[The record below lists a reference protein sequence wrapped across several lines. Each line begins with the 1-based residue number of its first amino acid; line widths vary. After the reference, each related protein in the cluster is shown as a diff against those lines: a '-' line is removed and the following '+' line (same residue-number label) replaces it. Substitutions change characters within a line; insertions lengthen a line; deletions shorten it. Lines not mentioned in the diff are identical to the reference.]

1 MNDSEGVAFCPVRY
15 DPFSHVQVADFSKV
29 RYMEIVDSDDE
40 AAQQGE
46 SEENQQQGD
55 SANDVGEGSASAT
68 DSPTIPPAVPESP
81 GKGGNPD
88 GDEECPDFGAK
99 TAPGNKKK
107 NRKDKKKKKQSNSW
121 DGDLGEDQ
129 SKAADSSTPV
139 GEPQM
144 SEPASVDQKPSE
156 SPAADEGTGGDDL
169 GESSPNK
176 KSKKAKKNGKKKEKV
191 EKSKPGSNG
200 KKNKTVSFA
209 EPPSSS
215 LKPEEPTSSE
225 EKPAETPS
233 PSDESTNDGGNDSQ
247 PTTESI
253 GSEKKEESLPPP
265 SESTGD
271 FGSDDQPLPQSDSS
285 PGEKPTEPTSDNQQE
300 DSSSPSPSHP
310 TGDLSGDSP
319 APDLSTASVS
329 VEEPSQPDLSTDSI
343 SVEEPSQPDLPID
356 SISTSV
362 EETSQPD
369 LTTDSTSLDEP
380 LQPDLPTD
388 STSVEELPQSDLP
401 TDSVSV
407 EEPSQPDLP
416 IDSIST
422 SVEETSQ
429 PDLTTDSTS
438 VDEPLQPDLPTD
450 SISVEE
456 PTQPDLPPT
465 DSTSVEELPQP
476 DLPTN
481 SVSVEELPQ
490 PDLPT
495 NVEGNSVPLG
505 EPASDDAVAQSG
517 ISEAVD
523 DSSTSKNDDDVDNN
537 GGDDIVPSPSEKV
550 DDPSTSNNNDDVGGD
565 DGVDGTIPSPSEMV
579 DDDGVDGT
587 IPSPLE
593 QVDDSSTSKNDEDV
607 GGDGIVLNPSEM
619 VDDSS
624 NSKDDV
630 GVDGTI
636 PSPSEKVDDPSTL
649 NNDDDVGGDD
659 GVDGTI
665 PSPSEMVDNDG
676 VNGTIPSLSEKVD
689 DPSTSNNN
697 DDVSGDDGV
706 DGIILSLSENVDD
719 SSSLKDDDG
728 VDGTIPSLSEK
739 VDDPSTSNNNDDVG
753 GDDGVDGII
762 PNPSE
767 NVDDSSS
774 LKDDDG
780 VNGTIPS
787 LSEKV
792 DDPSTSNND
801 DDVGGD
807 DGVDGTI
814 PSSSENVDDSS
825 SLKDDDG
832 VDIHGTSQGS
842 SELVEATNDSEDVA
856 VDEASKTPSIMTL
869 STGGDEAKE
878 QEASNDIDANDAT
891 EPEPTVTELDTP
903 VLDSGSGDQ
912 EELQSGEIQPQSD
925 EKTGGES
932 KSLADLAEGS
942 TGEELSSDEGT
953 PQSVGNPEQS
963 TIEVQDSTDGK
974 TEELSTPREDSTI
987 IDPISK
993 EDSSVEHADVQ
1004 VPVVGNVEISSAQED
1019 DPIVAEPVVESE
1031 ELNEN
1036 VDDKQGMY
1044 RDLLPSAPQDH
1055 DEIEASEPENEAT
1068 GTVGDEQPA
1077 EDEKL
1082 LSEPHSVTETSTTE
1096 TVEQP
1101 SDGDLPVEK
1110 PSVSEASTEEI
1121 TTKSEG
1127 EASSSQVDL
1136 DAGEKVEGEQ
1146 ASSTD
1151 DQADVAIEG
1160 DVKTDGAQPTE
1171 PDNQEDSSP
1180 SLVEAPDETSSPN
1193 EEIVQPQD
1201 ESSTDGPE
1209 VGGDSTTVDDNVVSS
1224 DLQEIAEVENKVDN
1238 NPQELEAEDAGSVVD
1253 DEPPL
1258 DTSAVDD
1265 GASDT
1270 VDSGNANATE
1280 FEKIVEDES
1289 SGALEG
1295 GQSADVPEDPED
1307 LGGSTKEPEIIEAQ
1321 GTSDDGGRPSQ
1332 EPGDA
1337 VPQEE
1342 SLKAE
1347 IPAQSESTPEEVIQV
1362 DAEDVQ
1368 GQSVSVPLPSCAPAS
1383 EVEVKENDGE
1393 AQLGEFLRA
1402 NRVFVQLE
1410 QSWGTLEHLPSCKLL
1425 GDAANLGVE
1434 TEDTIPTD
1442 ADAVPES
1449 QPIEISLEESKEAV
1463 SGDDE
1468 PDVKE
1473 LPMTGEPNL
1482 VEDDTHSPQVRTT
1495 EDPQLAPSQ
1504 PEAESG
1510 EQELPAE
1517 EPEHVAMHSEK
1528 SQGTEDSNVETP
1540 TPDELVS
1547 ESVAVVQPLEQQELA
1562 GGSEVV
1568 VGSFEDED
1576 LALPLEAE
1584 PELDIEKPAST
1595 LEEGQQDLKE
1605 DVDVDKVSVKD
1616 LELEPKLDG
1625 SVSEQQLESEPIPE
1639 PVVEPAVEPVVEPVS
1654 EPVVEE
1660 STQAIVEE
1668 PESGKVDEKPG
1679 SGAAPQIEKE
1689 KDSQHEAVPVQLED
1703 GRSQEDEEA
1712 KDKLGPMNS
1721 TSTERVIKG
1730 KHNSYLDPLKVAPGF
1745 VALEFGGSR
1754 PECVLEEAKSG
1765 GNDESGEDEMIV
1777 AEIPP
1782 ASNRLDQ
1789 DLRQSSTNEFDCGT
1803 QMPSESLNEQSF
1815 YSKQEAQTG
1824 LATKH
1829 RGVAGTV
1836 EEQSP
1841 GQPQQE
1847 THVPNQQLPK
1857 SLYQDIGIQPS
1868 NMVPQQNV
1876 LDEASPVEKTLA
1888 QEQGNQ
1894 HLYNQGHDGD
1904 SLPEAILQSK
1914 ASNEILISSNL
1925 SDDFVVMNK
1934 SRGIP
1939 QGTGETLT
1947 EDDLPGRQLLGDN
1960 AHEPSSNFEATHELS
1975 PSSKEELHQMPTTEK
1990 DLNELRSNVA
2000 HNVLPSIEEEVK
2012 SVSDPMTHGSSDLQT
2027 GEQDTHLTLSD
2038 PQPLPT
2044 GVSTDSSDLREI
2056 QGTQTPSRLV
2066 VPGSSVHNSSPSV
2079 EERDSILED
2088 TSLPENATESNTTR
2102 DVLYNL
2108 TTSSQRSGNHSL
2120 AEDDG
2125 ITPRPQ
2131 SSQFGDVGKVESPQL
2146 ILPVTDAE
2154 GSQTDEGLILAKGHS
2169 SPVPVDLLSRPER
2182 AQGSLEGTTQD
2193 PLTGENSATRKP
2205 LIKPVAAS
2213 QPGEL
2218 ETQGL
2223 EPMHDE
2229 KISSSQAQRPHD
2241 MTQEP
2246 QILASSND
2254 AEDKRGGLI
2263 AGFAAGAAAL
2273 TAGAG
2278 ALAQKL
2284 SPSTEKL
2291 EEPSESKSSSSNLI
2305 HQPAKDALIRSAFRS
2320 DLDALQSKN
2329 LSSSDAA
2336 PDVPMKS
2343 PERSLSPEPSIS
2355 QPTLAISGQEDGTA
2369 IGNLGAPSSSHVPP
2383 GASTTSIMSQSP
2395 PLKAS
2400 LKKHRQVNA
2409 AYLSSC
2415 EQLIDLQ
2422 QTARVGITKDSD
2434 TRPTLARSGT
2444 QTEDDY
2450 ESSLP
2455 ASPTLDGPAIFTESR
2470 SFTPGIVL
2478 PDLADPTVKALGRAR
2493 SLRRSRRRTI
2503 KRNEETV
2510 AAAVIIYAA
2519 ARELSPSPSSRLG
2532 SPQAERNIG
2541 DVLELDRG
2549 DKSVMTPGVAGV
2561 RGVDLT
2567 NVDDPVTDLLAD
2579 EGKKSSSDRRRRHRH
2594 SSSRSGETESSDAKR
2609 DSHHRSRRAS
2619 DASSKSAT
2627 SDLFIGPRT
2636 PKRSD
2641 SGFSADSS
2649 HSSKRQRTPRTP
2661 EEQVAHDRRKEER
2674 RALRDIERQESKG
2687 KDPEI
2692 PRSDRHSH
2700 SSSKRHSQQ
2709 SVSSRSERS
2718 SKINESPVTS
2728 KKFFDLKGGQSAVT
2742 PNFSSRASDSA
2753 VPRVAKDSARPDA
2766 AKRSHTSR
2774 ETSRTSGDVTRPREH
2789 RSSRDHD
2796 LPREH
2801 RSSRNH
2807 DAPREHRSSRN
2818 HDEPREHKS
2827 SREHHHHKHRD
2838 RSSADKI
2845 KTTSRSATNVEADS
2859 PSASKP
2865 IRESKESREEKHHR
2879 REERQRTRDAEAK
2892 KKQAPSGFKG
2902 MIKKIFA

>member
-1 MNDSEGVAFCPVRY
+1 MNDSEGVAFCPIRY

-29 RYMEIVDSDDE
+29 RYMEIVYSDDE

-88 GDEECPDFGAK
+88 GDEAWPDFGAK

-139 GEPQM
+139 GEPQT

-285 PGEKPTEPTSDNQQE
+285 SGEKPTEPTSDNQQE
-300 DSSSPSPSHP
+300 DSSSPPPPSHP

-329 VEEPSQPDLSTDSI
+329 VEEPSQPDLPTDSI
-343 SVEEPSQPDLPID
+343 SVEEPSQPDLPTE
-356 SISTSV
+356 SISV
-362 EETSQPD
+362 EEPSKSDLPTESIPVEEPSQPDLPTESIPVEEPSQPDLPTESIPVEEPLQPDLPTESIPVEEPSKSD
-369 LTTDSTSLDEP
+369 LTTDSTSVDEP
-380 LQPDLPTD
+380 LQPDLPTE
-388 STSVEELPQSDLP
+388 SIP
-401 TDSVSV
+401 V
-407 EEPSQPDLP
+407 EEPSK
-416 IDSIST
+416 S
-422 SVEETSQ
+422 
-429 PDLTTDSTS
+429 DLTTDSTS

-456 PTQPDLPPT
+456 P
-465 DSTSVEELPQP
+465 SKS

-481 SVSVEELPQ
+481 SVSVEELSQ

-505 EPASDDAVAQSG
+505 EPASDDVVAKSG
-517 ISEAVD
+517 MSEAVD

-550 DDPSTSNNNDDVGGD
+550 DDPSTSNNDDDVG
-565 DGVDGTIPSPSEMV
+565 S
-579 DDDGVDGT
+579 DDGVDGT

-593 QVDDSSTSKNDEDV
+593 KVDDSSTSKNDEDV

-624 NSKDDV
+624 NSKDDD

-636 PSPSEKVDDPSTL
+636 PSPSEKVDD
-649 NNDDDVGGDD
+649 
-659 GVDGTI
+659 
-665 PSPSEMVDNDG
+665 
-676 VNGTIPSLSEKVD
+676 
-689 DPSTSNNN
+689 
-697 DDVSGDDGV
+697 
-706 DGIILSLSENVDD
+706 

-728 VDGTIPSLSEK
+728 VD
-739 VDDPSTSNNNDDVG
+739 V
-753 GDDGVDGII
+753 
-762 PNPSE
+762 
-767 NVDDSSS
+767 
-774 LKDDDG
+774 
-780 VNGTIPS
+780 
-787 LSEKV
+787 
-792 DDPSTSNND
+792 
-801 DDVGGD
+801 
-807 DGVDGTI
+807 
-814 PSSSENVDDSS
+814 
-825 SLKDDDG
+825 
-832 VDIHGTSQGS
+832 HGTSQGS
-842 SELVEATNDSEDVA
+842 SELVEATNDSEGDVA
-856 VDEASKTPSIMTL
+856 VDEASKTPSIVTL

-953 PQSVGNPEQS
+953 PQSVGNLEQS

-1004 VPVVGNVEISSAQED
+1004 APVVGNLEISSAQED

-1031 ELNEN
+1031 ELNKN

-1044 RDLLPSAPQDH
+1044 RDLLPCQQTLTLN
-1055 DEIEASEPENEAT
+1055 ENEAT

-1096 TVEQP
+1096 TVEQH
-1101 SDGDLPVEK
+1101 GDLPVEK
-1110 PSVSEASTEEI
+1110 PPVSEASTEEI

-1136 DAGEKVEGEQ
+1136 DAGEKIEGEQ

-1160 DVKTDGAQPTE
+1160 DVKTDDAQPTE

-1295 GQSADVPEDPED
+1295 GQSTDVPEDPED

-1321 GTSDDGGRPSQ
+1321 GTSDDGGCPSQ

-1393 AQLGEFLRA
+1393 AQLGEFLRV

-1410 QSWGTLEHLPSCKLL
+1410 QSWGTLEHLLSCKLL

-1449 QPIEISLEESKEAV
+1449 QPIEISLEEIKEAV

-1482 VEDDTHSPQVRTT
+1482 VEDDTHSPNVGTT

-1639 PVVEPAVEPVVEPVS
+1639 PVSEPVVEPVVEPVS

-1721 TSTERVIKG
+1721 TSTEGVIKG

-1745 VALEFGGSR
+1745 MALEFGGSR
-1754 PECVLEEAKSG
+1754 PECVLEEAKPG
-1765 GNDESGEDEMIV
+1765 GNGESGEDEMIV

-1803 QMPSESLNEQSF
+1803 QMPSESLKEQSF

-1824 LATKH
+1824 LATEH

-1847 THVPNQQLPK
+1847 THAPNQELPK

-1904 SLPEAILQSK
+1904 ALSEAILQSK
-1914 ASNEILISSNL
+1914 ASNEILTSSNL
-1925 SDDFVVMNK
+1925 SDDSVVMNK

-1975 PSSKEELHQMPTTEK
+1975 PSSKEELHQMPATEK

-2027 GEQDTHLTLSD
+2027 GEQVTHLTLSD

-2044 GVSTDSSDLREI
+2044 GVSTGSSDLREI

-2066 VPGSSVHNSSPSV
+2066 VPGSSVHNLSPSV

-2108 TTSSQRSGNHSL
+2108 TSSSQSSGNHSL

-2131 SSQFGDVGKVESPQL
+2131 SSQFGDVGKVESPQS

-2169 SPVPVDLLSRPER
+2169 IPVPVDLLSRPER

-2284 SPSTEKL
+2284 SPSTENF
-2291 EEPSESKSSSSNLI
+2291 EEPSESKSSSSNLV
-2305 HQPAKDALIRSAFRS
+2305 HQPAKDALIRSASRS

-2369 IGNLGAPSSSHVPP
+2369 IGNLGAPSLSHVPP

-2450 ESSLP
+2450 EPSLP

-2519 ARELSPSPSSRLG
+2519 ARELSPSPSPRLG

-2579 EGKKSSSDRRRRHRH
+2579 EGKRSSSDRRRRHRH

-2674 RALRDIERQESKG
+2674 RALRDMERQESKG

-2753 VPRVAKDSARPDA
+2753 VPRVAKDYARPDA

-2774 ETSRTSGDVTRPREH
+2774 ETSRTSGDVTRPKEH

-2796 LPREH
+2796 LH
-2801 RSSRNH
+2801 
-2807 DAPREHRSSRN
+2807 REHRSSRN

-2865 IRESKESREEKHHR
+2865 VRESKESREEKHHR